1 MGSKN
6 IREGW
11 SYYGRAVLLEA
22 GEEIVLDE
30 LADRGSL
37 IWVFM
42 QTDHHEVLCCF
53 GDHYFV

>member
-30 LADRGSL
+30 LADRGPL
-37 IWVFM
+37 VWVFM
-42 QTDHHEVLCCF
+42 QADHHEVLRRF
-53 GDHYFV
+53 RD